1 MIMVMWAKNIDT
13 LYILHKIANEY
24 SILTLQLQYEARVF

>member
-1 MIMVMWAKNIDT
+1 MIMLMWAKNIDT

-24 SILTLQLQYEARVF
+24 SILAPQLQYEARVS